1 MRNAVE
7 KKGTPTPEDGIA
19 AAVSGQNAPAR
30 TRRTDARRG
39 VSEKITVKKLEGG
52 KEGEVVSTGWAINM
66 SRSGIRAIL
75 EERILAGV
83 DYAVTVGED
92 GTTQLTRRARVVWLQ
107 EEHDGFVAG
116 LEFSSQSG
124 LHKAAAPHDGK
135 ADGHDEKIE
144 DASDE
149 KKDGEEI

>member
-1 MRNAVE
+1 MMENAVE
-7 KKGTPTPEDGIA
+7 KKGTPTPEDGIPA
-19 AAVSGQNAPAR
+19 SLSGQNAPAR

-39 VSEKITVKKLEGG
+39 VSEKITVKKIGEGG

-124 LHKAAAPHDGK
+124 LHKAANV
-135 ADGHDEKIE
+135 ADVE
-144 DASDE
+144 DSKEQKD
-149 KKDGEEI
+149 DGEKT

>member
-1 MRNAVE
+1 MMRNAVE
-7 KKGTPTPEDGIA
+7 KKGTPTPEDGIPA
-19 AAVSGQNAPAR
+19 SVSGQNAPAR

-39 VSEKITVKKLEGG
+39 VSEKITVKKIVDG
-52 KEGEVVSTGWAINM
+52 KEAEVVSTGWAINM

-124 LHKAAAPHDGK
+124 LQKAASPDVK
-135 ADGHDEKIE
+135 SDDEEVGTENQKE
-144 DASDE
+144 
-149 KKDGEEI
+149 DGEKT